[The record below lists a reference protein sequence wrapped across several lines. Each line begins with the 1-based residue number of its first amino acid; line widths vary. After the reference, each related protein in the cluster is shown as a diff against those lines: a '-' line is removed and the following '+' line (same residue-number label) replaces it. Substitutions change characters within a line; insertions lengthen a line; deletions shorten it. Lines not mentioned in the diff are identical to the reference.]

1 MLLFWYVLKTREYH
15 KKTKEK
21 NNQPIPVSP
30 LKMAKKKTIQL
41 KNQLT
46 ETEKKAKQNN
56 RKGIL
61 SISSYKADGRRRK
74 RVEMKIG

>member
-1 MLLFWYVLKTREYH
+1 
-15 KKTKEK
+15 
-21 NNQPIPVSP
+21 
-30 LKMAKKKTIQL
+30 MAKKKTIQL

-56 RKGIL
+56 RKSIL
-61 SISSYKADGRRRK
+61 SISSYKADGRKRK